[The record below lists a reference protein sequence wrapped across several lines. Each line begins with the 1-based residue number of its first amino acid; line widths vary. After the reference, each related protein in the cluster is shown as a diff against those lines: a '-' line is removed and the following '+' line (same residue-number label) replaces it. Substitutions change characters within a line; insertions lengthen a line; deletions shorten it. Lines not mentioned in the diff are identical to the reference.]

1 MNRAS
6 FPSLMS
12 NGKKKATKAVK
23 KKVVKKKAKNNKEGV
38 LMSEERKDVTVHV
51 IGVAMTGGV
60 KHDSKR
66 PSSEDTKKIWRKN
79 G

>member
-1 MNRAS
+1 
-6 FPSLMS
+6 
-12 NGKKKATKAVK
+12 
-23 KKVVKKKAKNNKEGV
+23 
-38 LMSEERKDVTVHV
+38 MSEERKDVTVHV

>member
-1 MNRAS
+1 
-6 FPSLMS
+6 
-12 NGKKKATKAVK
+12 
-23 KKVVKKKAKNNKEGV
+23 
-38 LMSEERKDVTVHV
+38 MSEERKDVTVHV

-66 PSSEDTKKIWRKN
+66 PSSEDTKKSGEKN